1 MAIFLHIEIMTDK
14 EQKIS
19 RNKLDSIE
27 QEILIRLEK
36 LSFSSEICIR
46 KSNFTVLKEPAIK
59 LDEQKQQVMENLR
72 FIWQKN
78 SSIH

>member
-19 RNKLDSIE
+19 RDKLDAIE
-27 QEILIRLEK
+27 QEIISSLEK

-46 KSNFTVLKEPAIK
+46 KSHLKVLKEPAIK
-59 LDEQKQQVMENLR
+59 LDEQKN
-72 FIWQKN
+72 K
-78 SSIH
+78 

>member
-14 EQKIS
+14 EQKNS
-19 RNKLDSIE
+19 RDKLDAIE
-27 QEILIRLEK
+27 QEIISSLEK
-36 LSFSSEICIR
+36 LFFSSEICIR
-46 KSNFTVLKEPAIK
+46 KNHFKEPAIK
-59 LDEQKQQVMENLR
+59 LDEQKKQVMESLR

>member
-14 EQKIS
+14 EQEIS

-27 QEILIRLEK
+27 HEILISLEK
-36 LSFSSEICIR
+36 LSFPSEICIR
-46 KSNFTVLKEPAIK
+46 KSKFNAFKEPAIK
-59 LDEQKQQVMENLR
+59 LDEQKKQVMENLR

>member
-19 RNKLDSIE
+19 RDKLDAIE
-27 QEILIRLEK
+27 QEIISSLEK

-46 KSNFTVLKEPAIK
+46 KSHFKVLKEPAIK
-59 LDEQKQQVMENLR
+59 LDEQKKQVMESLR
-72 FIWQKN
+72 FICQKN
-78 SSIH
+78 NSIH

>member
-27 QEILIRLEK
+27 QEILISLEK

-46 KSNFTVLKEPAIK
+46 KSKFNAFKEPAIK

>member
-19 RNKLDSIE
+19 RDKLDAIE
-27 QEILIRLEK
+27 QEIISSLEK

-46 KSNFTVLKEPAIK
+46 KSHAKVLKEPAIK
-59 LDEQKQQVMENLR
+59 LDEQKKQVMESLR
-72 FIWQKN
+72 FIWQNN

>member
-19 RNKLDSIE
+19 RDKLDAIE
-27 QEILIRLEK
+27 QEIISSLEK
-36 LSFSSEICIR
+36 LSFSSGICIR
-46 KSNFTVLKEPAIK
+46 KSHFKVLKEAAIK
-59 LDEQKQQVMENLR
+59 LDEQKKQVMESLR

>member
-19 RNKLDSIE
+19 RDKLDAIE
-27 QEILIRLEK
+27 QEIISSLEK

-46 KSNFTVLKEPAIK
+46 KSIFKVLKEPAIK
-59 LDEQKQQVMENLR
+59 LDEQKKQLMESLR

>member
-19 RNKLDSIE
+19 RNKLDYIE
-27 QEILIRLEK
+27 QEIISSLEK

-46 KSNFTVLKEPAIK
+46 KSHFTVLKEPPIK
-59 LDEQKQQVMENLR
+59 LDEQKKQVMENLR